1 MKKSFNLF
9 ILSAIILFITI
20 AVATLWDGLGL
31 GENKQPLAL
40 STFIALI
47 VSIIGLVRGFKERK
61 TDKSTR
67 LIIALVGHGIVVLF
81 FLVMTGLGLIMALS
95 DYGSEGM

>member
-1 MKKSFNLF
+1 M
-9 ILSAIILFITI
+9 LSAVILFITLT
-20 AVATLWDGLGL
+20 VATFWDGLGL

-61 TDKSTR
+61 TDKSTK
-67 LIIALVGHGIVVLF
+67 LIIALVGHGIVVVF
-81 FLVMTGLGLIMALS
+81 FLVMAGIGFMMALS
-95 DYGSEGM
+95 DYGADGM

>member
-9 ILSAIILFITI
+9 ILSAIVLFITI
-20 AVATLWDGLGL
+20 VLATFWDGLGL
-31 GENKQPLAL
+31 GENNMPLAGNTTL
-40 STFIALI
+40 ALI
-47 VSIIGLVRGFKERK
+47 VSIIGLVRGFRERK

-81 FLVMTGLGLIMALS
+81 FLIMAGIGFMMALN
-95 DYGSEGM
+95 DYGGEGM